1 MSENPPFPPSIYSTF
16 LNLGL
21 LDSMLLSIYS
31 EKKAFLQKKANSLFE
46 IFSSLLDSPVYL
58 CYNER
63 RI

>member
-1 MSENPPFPPSIYSTF
+1 ESSFSSFYYSTF